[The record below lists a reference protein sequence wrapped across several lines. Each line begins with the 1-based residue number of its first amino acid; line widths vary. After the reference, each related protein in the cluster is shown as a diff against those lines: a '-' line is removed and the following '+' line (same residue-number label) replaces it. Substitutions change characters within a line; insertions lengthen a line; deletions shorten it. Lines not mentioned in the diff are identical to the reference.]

1 LLTRCGLA
9 GLLAALL
16 ALAGPVPGTAPAP
29 LQPVRAA
36 TPSTPST
43 RAPAPVAQLPA
54 HPPAP
59 PLTPAPA
66 LAFQSD
72 GPLAAAPVRP
82 ASALL
87 SGALTQQV
95 QAALRT
101 APGLGVHVV
110 DLQSGASVYGYAPD
124 ELRVL
129 ASNTKLFTTAAA
141 LDSFGPGHLFETRF
155 VLRGS
160 VQGGVL
166 QGDLG
171 VVGGG
176 DPNISGRSF
185 DGDSFAV
192 FRQWARAL
200 RERGIRR
207 VTGDV
212 YLAHGLFAGPVI
224 HPDWP
229 RDQLS
234 SWYEAPVDA
243 LSFNDNCIL
252 VRVGPGRLGS
262 LAQVEIVPPV
272 RLLRI
277 DNTSRTVASRKS
289 HRVAVSRDGDLL
301 RVSGAIFS
309 GAGPLEVWVTVPDP
323 ARYFGAG
330 LVAALASEGIEVAGR
345 LRPVPQLPGPVWER
359 VSAFRSDLLTALQV
373 TNKRSQNFYAEALFK
388 GLGARRCGVGSWPEG
403 ARAVSE
409 FLAGV
414 GIPRGS
420 FQMSDGSGMSRH
432 NRFTPRQ
439 VTLLLRHMYFHPAGS
454 EFAKTLPY
462 GGEDNGSWNK
472 RLAAYP
478 YRGNVYAKTGT
489 LVGVSALSGYAKA
502 VSGRTYAFSILG
514 NRTAGA
520 WAAKQAEDR
529 IVMALIDNG

>member
-1 LLTRCGLA
+1 
-9 GLLAALL
+9 
-16 ALAGPVPGTAPAP
+16 
-29 LQPVRAA
+29 
-36 TPSTPST
+36 
-43 RAPAPVAQLPA
+43 
-54 HPPAP
+54 
-59 PLTPAPA
+59 
-66 LAFQSD
+66 
-72 GPLAAAPVRP
+72 
-82 ASALL
+82 
-87 SGALTQQV
+87 
-95 QAALRT
+95 
-101 APGLGVHVV
+101 
-110 DLQSGASVYGYAPD
+110 
-124 ELRVL
+124 
-129 ASNTKLFTTAAA
+129 KLFTTAAA

-155 VLRGS
+155 VLRGTA
-160 VQGGVL
+160 QGGVL

-176 DPNISGRSF
+176 DPNISGRGF

-212 YLAHGLFAGPVI
+212 YLAHGLFTGPVV

-229 RDQLS
+229 REQLS

-243 LSFNDNCIL
+243 LSFNDNCVL
-252 VRVGPGRLGS
+252 VRVGPGRLGG

-272 RLLRI
+272 RLLRV

-323 ARYFGAG
+323 VRYFGAG
-330 LVAALASEGIEVAGR
+330 LVAALASEGIQVAGR

-359 VSAFRSDLLTALQV
+359 VSAFRSDLITALQV
-373 TNKRSQNFYAEALFK
+373 TNKRSQNFYAEALVK
-388 GLGARRCGVGSWPEG
+388 GLGARRCGVGSWQEG
-403 ARAVSE
+403 VRAVSE

-420 FQMSDGSGMSRH
+420 FQMADGSGMSRH

-439 VTLLLRHMYFHPAGS
+439 VTLLLRHMYHHPAGS
-454 EFAKTLPY
+454 EFAKSLPY
-462 GGEDNGSWNK
+462 GGEDNGSWKK
-472 RLAAYP
+472 RLAGYP

-489 LVGVSALSGYAKA
+489 LSGVSALSGYAKG

-514 NRTAGA
+514 NRTAGS